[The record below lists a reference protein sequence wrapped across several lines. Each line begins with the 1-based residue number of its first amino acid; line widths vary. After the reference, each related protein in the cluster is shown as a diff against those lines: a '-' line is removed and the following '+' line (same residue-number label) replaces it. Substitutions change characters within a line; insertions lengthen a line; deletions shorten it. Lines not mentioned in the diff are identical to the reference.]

1 MPPVQDP
8 NTQACGGPAGWAM
21 PLPPSASIV
30 AANSIALRI
39 RIPLARPPILNRF
52 AFKSER
58 QPI

>member
-1 MPPVQDP
+1 
-8 NTQACGGPAGWAM
+8 M